1 MTNVAIQINGEYADI
16 DEQTAIGFN
25 FQSFNP
31 ASPENVFLSYSNTFS
46 LPLTAKNRKLI
57 KFSDHVCY
65 NSTEIY
71 DKFEADVFLCGYKL
85 FHGLV
90 LVDSIVD
97 RINMTVYDKL
107 DFVETLK
114 NIFFARLN
122 TEQTTVQG
130 LLVDYVNANNSFAYY
145 SDIIQYMASGTH
157 DIWLPYSLG
166 SLSEHYIAESGEFKD
181 GRKVEP
187 RSTTATRKANAL
199 IGQNTQKYGNISI
212 GLEDKYGKMT
222 HKTQVG
228 IPPVEIEVETFDDY
242 MNVCLCQYFGEAN
255 AWYGLNRTPSTRI
268 GVNYKMGK
276 IAKGIKTGHLMGKI
290 PTIVDLIFDAIG
302 VESNLSQLA
311 EIQDLF
317 VRVPDIAPVMMYDY
331 NTNTYWQQFTKVFK
345 GAYDYENFENEICM
359 SDTTAWDLIKA
370 LIQEFN
376 LVVDRSYNIA
386 TGKQVYNFYKFND
399 IKTAEKVQ
407 YRLTEIQE
415 KNFKIDGIKQKSVIV
430 YEGTGGE
437 DDTDTSAGLLVEC
450 ANKNIEEGS
459 DKDTLF
465 KIGRYLP
472 SYYAVSDGDTLTNYL
487 DIDLSE
493 VDNMGKIIFLT
504 PDFDHYAN
512 CNVWTLYEPAYNYA
526 VETKYQRIGLLQNNV
541 RTNVGLLVAKQPA
554 VVSSGMYDQYQKM
567 VKYPL
572 VYKVNVVAEVANAMR
587 HRYFQLCN
595 ISGLVGDY
603 FIASIENY
611 NPSTDK
617 YFTMTV
623 YRIEREIAEGEPID
637 YLLATET
644 PGGAYVIT
652 ETNEGDKFITKE

>member
-1 MTNVAIQINGEYADI
+1 MTNVAIKINGEYADI

-31 ASPENVFLSYSNTFS
+31 ASPENLFLSYSNTFS

-57 KFSDHVCY
+57 KFSDHVGY

-71 DKFEADVFLCGYKL
+71 DKFDVDVFLCGFQL

-90 LVDSIVD
+90 FVDSIVD
-97 RINMTVYDKL
+97 RINMTVFDKL
-107 DFVETLK
+107 DFVEALK
-114 NIFFARLN
+114 NIFFARPN

-130 LLVDYVNANNSFAYY
+130 LLVEYVNANNSFSTY
-145 SDIIQYMASGTH
+145 SDIVQYMASGTN

-166 SLSEHYIAESGEFKD
+166 ALSEHYIAEAGEFEN

-187 RSTTATRKANAL
+187 RNTTETRKANAL
-199 IGQNTQKYGNISI
+199 IGQNTQKYGEISI

-222 HKTQVG
+222 YKTQIG
-228 IPPVEIEVETFDDY
+228 IPPVEIEVASFDDY

-255 AWYGLNRTPSTRI
+255 AWYGLNRVPSTRT
-268 GVNYKMGK
+268 GGSYEKGK

-290 PTIVDLIFDAIG
+290 PTIVDLIFDSIG
-302 VESNLSQLA
+302 VESNLSQMT

-317 VRVPDIAPVMMYDY
+317 VRIPDVAPVMMYDKD
-331 NTNTYWQQFTKVFK
+331 TDTWWQQFTKVFR
-345 GAYDYENFENEICM
+345 GAYDFENFENDVCM
-359 SDTTAWDLIKA
+359 SETTAWDLIKA

-399 IKTAEKVQ
+399 IKTAERVQ

-415 KNFKIDGIKQKSVIV
+415 KSFKIDGIKQKSVIA

-437 DDTDTSAGLLVEC
+437 NDTDTSAGLLLEC
-450 ANKNIEEGS
+450 ANRNIEEGS
-459 DKDTLF
+459 EKDVFF
-465 KIGRYLP
+465 KIGRFLP

-487 DIDLSE
+487 DIDLSDT
-493 VDNMGKIIFLT
+493 DNMGKIIFLT

-512 CNVWTLYEPAYNYA
+512 CNVWTLYESAYNYA
-526 VETKYQRIGLLQNNV
+526 VETQYQKIGLLPNNV

-554 VVSSGMYDQYQKM
+554 VVSSGMYDQYQRM

-587 HRYFQLCN
+587 HKSFQLCN

-611 NPSTDK
+611 NPGTDK

-623 YRIEREIAEGEPID
+623 YRIEREIAAGEPID

-644 PGGAYVIT
+644 QDGAYVIT

>member
-1 MTNVAIQINGEYADI
+1 MNYVAIKINGEYADI

-31 ASPENVFLSYSNTFS
+31 ASPENLFLSYSNTFS

-71 DKFEADVFLCGYKL
+71 DKFEVDVFLCGFQL

-90 LVDSIVD
+90 FVDSIVD
-97 RINMTVYDKL
+97 RINMTVFDKL
-107 DFVETLK
+107 DFVEALK
-114 NIFFARLN
+114 NIFFARPN

-130 LLVDYVNANNSFAYY
+130 LLVDYVNANNSFPTY
-145 SDIIQYMASGTH
+145 SDIVQYMASGTN

-166 SLSEHYIAESGEFKD
+166 ALAEHYIAEAGEFVD

-187 RSTTATRKANAL
+187 RNTSETRKANAL
-199 IGQNTQKYGNISI
+199 IGQNTQKYGEISI

-222 HKTQVG
+222 YKTQIGV
-228 IPPVEIEVETFDDY
+228 PPVEIEVASFDDY
-242 MNVCLCQYFGEAN
+242 MNICLCQYFGEAN
-255 AWYGLNRTPSTRI
+255 AWYGLNRVPSAR
-268 GVNYKMGK
+268 VYSEYPKGK

-290 PTIVDLIFDAIG
+290 PTIVDLIFNAIG
-302 VESNLSQLA
+302 VESNLSQLT

-317 VRVPDIAPVMMYDY
+317 VRVPDVAPVMMYDKD
-331 NTNTYWQQFTKVFK
+331 TDTWWQQFTKVFR
-345 GAYDYENFENEICM
+345 GAYDFENFENEVCM

-386 TGKQVYNFYKFND
+386 TGKQIYNFYKFND

-407 YRLTEIQE
+407 FQLTDIQE
-415 KNFKIDGIKQKSVIV
+415 KNFKIDGIKQKSVIA
-430 YEGTGGE
+430 YDGTGGE
-437 DDTDTSAGLLVEC
+437 NDTDTSAGLLLEC

-459 DKDTLF
+459 NEDVFF

-493 VDNMGKIIFLT
+493 VGNMGKIIFLT

-526 VETKYQRIGLLQNNV
+526 VETQYQKIGLLPNNV

-572 VYKVNVVAEVANAMR
+572 VYKVNVVAELPNAIQ
-587 HRYFQLCN
+587 HKSFQLCN
-595 ISGLVGDY
+595 ISGLVGEY
-603 FIASIENY
+603 YIASIENF

-623 YRIEREIAEGEPID
+623 YRIEREIAAGEPID

-644 PGGAYVIT
+644 QDGAYVIT
-652 ETNEGDKFITKE
+652 EANELNKYITKE